1 MLKKYGQFFASI
13 LFISDS
19 LTVFFSWVSAYSIRF
34 QWGIFSSPQGVPPF
48 DVYLLTSIPIWIIFS
63 LNIKWFN
70 LYEPLRGKSAAFEY
84 FSIVKVALV
93 SVLMLT
99 AVSFFY
105 RGVSYSRLTVII
117 FLVVVSILMI
127 ITHALLRQ
135 GLMQMR
141 KKGINL
147 RHVLIVGSGDL
158 GRSVADKIDLHP
170 EIGLKIVGFL
180 SHVSKDVGEK
190 IGNYEVLGD
199 VKEIPKFLEE
209 KKIDQLFIA
218 LPLNA
223 PDCLE
228 DVLKDLRE
236 EKVDIQVVPDLMKFM
251 NLSSG
256 IEDFDGLPIVNLTGT
271 PLYGWNIIIKRIT
284 DIVCAGIGL
293 VVLGPFMAL
302 IALLIR
308 LESKGKII
316 YSQERVGLDGQ
327 VFSMMK
333 FRSMLEGAEQKS
345 GPVWASENDDRKT
358 RIGNILRK
366 TSLDELPQLFN
377 ILKGEM
383 SLVGP
388 RPERPHF
395 VDNFKKSIPSYMLRL
410 KMKAGLTGW
419 AQVNGWRGNTSLEK
433 RIEYDLYYIKH
444 WSFWFD
450 IKIMIMTFWKG
461 LINKHA
467 Y

>member
-1 MLKKYGQFFASI
+1 
-13 LFISDS
+13 
-19 LTVFFSWVSAYSIRF
+19 
-34 QWGIFSSPQGVPPF
+34 
-48 DVYLLTSIPIWIIFS
+48 LLNE
-63 LNIKWFN
+63 L
-70 LYEPLRGKSAAFEY
+70 
-84 FSIVKVALV
+84 
-93 SVLMLT
+93 
-99 AVSFFY
+99 
-105 RGVSYSRLTVII
+105 
-117 FLVVVSILMI
+117 
-127 ITHALLRQ
+127 
-135 GLMQMR
+135 
-141 KKGINL
+141 
-147 RHVLIVGSGDL
+147 
-158 GRSVADKIDLHP
+158 
-170 EIGLKIVGFL
+170 
-180 SHVSKDVGEK
+180 
-190 IGNYEVLGD
+190 
-199 VKEIPKFLEE
+199 
-209 KKIDQLFIA
+209 KIDQLFIA

-223 PDCLE
+223 PEQLE
-228 DVLKDLRE
+228 DILNDLRE
-236 EKVDIQVVPDLMKFM
+236 EKVDIQVVPDLMKYM

-284 DIVCAGIGL
+284 DIACASVGL
-293 VVLGPFMAL
+293 VLLSPFMLL

-308 LESKGKII
+308 MESKGKVI

-333 FRSMLEGAEQKS
+333 FRSMREGAEQKS

-358 RIGNILRK
+358 KVGNILRK

-395 VDNFKKSIPSYMLRL
+395 VENFKKSIPSYMLRL

-433 RIEYDLYYIKH
+433 RIEFDLFYIKH

-450 IKIMIMTFWKG
+450 IKIMAMTFWKG
-461 LINKHA
+461 LVSKHA

>member
-1 MLKKYGQFFASI
+1 
-13 LFISDS
+13 
-19 LTVFFSWVSAYSIRF
+19 
-34 QWGIFSSPQGVPPF
+34 
-48 DVYLLTSIPIWIIFS
+48 
-63 LNIKWFN
+63 
-70 LYEPLRGKSAAFEY
+70 
-84 FSIVKVALV
+84 
-93 SVLMLT
+93 
-99 AVSFFY
+99 
-105 RGVSYSRLTVII
+105 
-117 FLVVVSILMI
+117 
-127 ITHALLRQ
+127 
-135 GLMQMR
+135 MR

-147 RHVLIVGSGDL
+147 RQVLIVGSGEL
-158 GRSVADKIDLHP
+158 GKSVADKIDLHP
-170 EIGLKIVGFL
+170 EIGFKIVGFL
-180 SHVSKDVGEK
+180 SHIPEEVGK
-190 IGNYEVLGD
+190 KLGNYEILGN
-199 VKEIPKFLEE
+199 VKEVPRFLEDR
-209 KKIDQLFIA
+209 KIDQLFIA

-223 PDCLE
+223 PEYLE

-271 PLYGWNIIIKRIT
+271 PLYGWNIVVKRIT
-284 DIVCAGIGL
+284 DIVCAGLGL

-316 YSQERVGLDGQ
+316 YRQERVGLDGQ

-333 FRSMLEGAEQKS
+333 FRSMREGAEQKS
-345 GPVWASENDDRKT
+345 GPVWASADDDRKT
-358 RIGNILRK
+358 RLGNILRK

-395 VDNFKKSIPSYMLRL
+395 VENFKKSIPSYMLRL

-450 IKIMIMTFWKG
+450 IKIMAMTFWKG

>member
-1 MLKKYGQFFASI
+1 MKKYGQFFASI

-19 LTVFFSWVSAYSIRF
+19 LIVFVSWVGAYSIRF

-48 DVYLLTSIPIWIIFS
+48 KVYLLTVIPVWIIFS

-70 LYEPLRGKSAAFEY
+70 LYEPLRGKSPSFEY
-84 FSIVKVALV
+84 FSILKVASV

-105 RGVSYSRLTVII
+105 RGVSYSRLMVII
-117 FLVVVSILMI
+117 FWAVVSILMI
-127 ITHALLRQ
+127 VTHALLRQ

-147 RHVLIVGSGDL
+147 RQVLIVGTGDL
-158 GRSVADKIDLHP
+158 GKSVADKIDLHP
-170 EIGLKIVGFL
+170 EIGFKVVGFL
-180 SHVSKDVGEK
+180 SHIPEEVGK
-190 IGNYEVLGD
+190 VLGNYEVLGN
-199 VKEIPKFLEE
+199 VKEVPRFLEE
-209 KKIDQLFIA
+209 RKIDQLFIA

-223 PDCLE
+223 PEYLE

-271 PLYGWNIIIKRIT
+271 PLYGWNIVVKRTT

-293 VVLGPFMAL
+293 IALSPFMAL

-316 YSQERVGLDGQ
+316 YRQERVGLDGQ

-333 FRSMLEGAEQKS
+333 FRSMREDAEQKS
-345 GPVWASENDDRKT
+345 GPVWASADDDRKT

-395 VDNFKKSIPSYMLRL
+395 VENFKKSIPSYMLRL

-450 IKIMIMTFWKG
+450 IKIMAMTFWKG

>member
-1 MLKKYGQFFASI
+1 MKKYGQFFVSI

-19 LTVFFSWVSAYSIRF
+19 LIVFFSWIGAYSIRF
-34 QWGIFSSPQGVPPF
+34 QSGFFSSPQGVPPF
-48 DVYLLTSIPIWIIFS
+48 DVYLLTFIPIWIIFA

-70 LYEPLRGKSAAFEY
+70 LYEPLRGKSASFEY
-84 FSIVKVALV
+84 FSILKVASV

-105 RGVSYSRLTVII
+105 RGMSYSRLMVII
-117 FLVVVSILMI
+117 FWIVVSILMI
-127 ITHALLRQ
+127 ITHALLRR

-147 RHVLIVGSGDL
+147 RQVLIVGSGEL
-158 GRSVADKIDLHP
+158 GKSVADKIDLHP
-170 EIGLKIVGFL
+170 EIGFKIVGFL
-180 SHVSKDVGEK
+180 SHIPEEVGK
-190 IGNYEVLGD
+190 KLGNYEILGN
-199 VKEIPKFLEE
+199 VKEVPRFLEDR
-209 KKIDQLFIA
+209 KIDQLFIA

-223 PDCLE
+223 PEYLE

-271 PLYGWNIIIKRIT
+271 PLYGWNIVVKRIT
-284 DIVCAGIGL
+284 DIVCAGLGL

-316 YSQERVGLDGQ
+316 YRQERVGLDGQ

-333 FRSMLEGAEQKS
+333 FRSMREGAEQKS
-345 GPVWASENDDRKT
+345 GPVWASADDDRKT
-358 RIGNILRK
+358 RLGNILRK

-395 VDNFKKSIPSYMLRL
+395 VENFKKSIPSYMLRL

-450 IKIMIMTFWKG
+450 IKIMAMTFWKG

>member
-19 LTVFFSWVSAYSIRF
+19 LIVFFSWISAYSIRF

-84 FSIVKVALV
+84 FSIIKVASV

-117 FLVVVSILMI
+117 FWVVVSILMI

-141 KKGINL
+141 RKGINL
-147 RHVLIVGSGDL
+147 RQVLIVGSGDL
-158 GRSVADKIDLHP
+158 GKSVADKIDLHP
-170 EIGLKIVGFL
+170 EIGFKIVGFL
-180 SHVSKDVGEK
+180 SHIPGDVGK
-190 IGNYEVLGD
+190 KLGKYEVLGD
-199 VKEIPKFLEE
+199 VKEVSRFLEE
-209 KKIDQLFIA
+209 KSIDQLFIA

-293 VVLGPFMAL
+293 IVLGPFMAL

-308 LESKGKII
+308 LESKGKVI

-345 GPVWASENDDRKT
+345 GPVWAIENDDRKT

-395 VDNFKKSIPSYMLRL
+395 VENFKKSIPSYMLRL

-450 IKIMIMTFWKG
+450 IKIMAMTFWKG

>member
-1 MLKKYGQFFASI
+1 MKKYGQFFASI

-19 LTVFFSWVSAYSIRF
+19 LTVFFSWIAAYSIRF
-34 QWGIFSSPQGVPPF
+34 HWGLFPTPQGVPPF
-48 DVYLLTSIPIWIIFS
+48 DVYLLTGIPIWIIFS

-70 LYEPLRGKSAAFEY
+70 LYEPLRGKSASFEY
-84 FSIVKVALV
+84 FSIIKVASV

-99 AVSFFY
+99 AISFFY
-105 RGVSYSRLTVII
+105 RGISYSRLMVVI
-117 FLVVVSILMI
+117 FLIVVSILMM

-147 RHVLIVGSGDL
+147 RQVLIIGAGDL
-158 GRSVADKIDLHP
+158 GESVANKIDLNP
-170 EIGLKIVGFL
+170 EIGFKIVGFL
-180 SHVSKDVGEK
+180 THISEEVGK
-190 IGNYEVLGD
+190 KVGNYEVLGN
-199 VKEIPKFLEE
+199 VKEVPRFLEE
-209 KKIDQLFIA
+209 RKIDQLFIA

-223 PDCLE
+223 PEYLE

-271 PLYGWNIIIKRIT
+271 PLYGWNVIVKRIT
-284 DIVCAGIGL
+284 DIVCSGMGL
-293 VVLGPFMAL
+293 LVLGPFMAL

-308 LESKGKII
+308 LESKGRII
-316 YSQERVGLDGQ
+316 YRQERVGLDGQ

-333 FRSMLEGAEQKS
+333 FRSMYEGAEQSS
-345 GPVWASENDDRKT
+345 GPVWASANDDRKT
-358 RIGNILRK
+358 PLGNILRK

-450 IKIMIMTFWKG
+450 IKIIAMTFWKG